1 MCRFRPLLRPLQ
13 GVHLLAV
20 GNYFEVE
27 MSAGGAPTAP
37 GTTDDLSRLE
47 LVAGRDDRGREVG
60 VAGLY
65 SVRVLDDYRG
75 AVPSLVAAEDD
86 AAGAGRLDVFAVG
99 RRDVDT
105 PMELGPARERIP
117 SPPEL
122 GGDLAARVDRNPCR
136 AGGNSRCAR
145 GNGWRA

>member
-20 GNYFEVE
+20 GNHFEVE
-27 MSAGGAPTAP
+27 MGAGGAPTAP

-47 LVAGRDDRGREVG
+47 LVAGRDDGGREVG

-86 AAGAGRLDVFAVG
+86 AAGASRLDGFAG
-99 RRDVDT
+99 RRRHVDS
-105 PMELGPARERIP
+105 PMEFGLARERIS

-122 GGDLAARVDRNPCR
+122 GGDRAARIGPTSC
-136 AGGNSRCAR
+136 
-145 GNGWRA
+145 